1 MTRDHCAGHAGVAL
15 PATVENNR
23 LCMRNE
29 ILRSANDKFNF
40 SFNKMNKKD
49 VPAMYSTVFWCLIVV
64 LLVFMPL
71 LHNHCYSLH
80 ETKWRLVISI
90 WQCPGPVATRMP
102 YFRQNSNPLQIVSAN
117 CHFGDVSNFK
127 CTLVDKHVITGTG
140 RKLDVPRR
148 PAQMTRFDAEI
159 FKAFSNCIWELH

>member
-15 PATVENNR
+15 PATVENKR

-64 LLVFMPL
+64 LLVFLPL

-80 ETKWRLVISI
+80 ETK
-90 WQCPGPVATRMP
+90 
-102 YFRQNSNPLQIVSAN
+102 
-117 CHFGDVSNFK
+117 
-127 CTLVDKHVITGTG
+127 
-140 RKLDVPRR
+140 
-148 PAQMTRFDAEI
+148 
-159 FKAFSNCIWELH
+159 